1 MSVVVSKKWLRSS
14 PLNNIYFCIIPRE
27 SLHVTALVSVAKL
40 LFAVTPLIPVCRA
53 RSTYRTFDHLPDWR
67 FNLPGA
73 KMKRPIS
80 FWAEWRKPAC
90 TGTPPVH
97 FGEMLPILLVT
108 WKISSKF
115 EIVHFSW
122 EFWWIDIPRFF
133 EILTNPSGC
142 QVVTP
147 SCALISWCL
156 PKNSRVYK
164 ISANGTRLHKRDVKT
179 IWKFKKCSIF
189 RPGL

>member
-80 FWAEWRKPAC
+80 FWAEWRKSVCRDTHISGIAPRNDF
-90 TGTPPVH
+90 PV
-97 FGEMLPILLVT
+97 FLPNRCILSLCAILVLARDVQST
-108 WKISSKF
+108 MSIL
-115 EIVHFSW
+115 HFSRFAYCHYVQSW
-122 EFWWIDIPRFF
+122 EIKKTPRGGELWVLVDLLLFIFKFLLQLLNIFLTFF
-133 EILTNPSGC
+133 
-142 QVVTP
+142 
-147 SCALISWCL
+147 
-156 PKNSRVYK
+156 R
-164 ISANGTRLHKRDVKT
+164 
-179 IWKFKKCSIF
+179 
-189 RPGL
+189 